1 MALPAVREHMVIDG
15 AGILFLAIV
24 CLGVPYLAWRS
35 SERAGS
41 GPLPIPR
48 RRFFIQ
54 TIFVQ
59 LYLGALAFAAAW
71 RNGIDLLTMPAA
83 PLPAWVLAAAFLAL
97 LLGVMRWRWP
107 HRGDESKEKLVRL
120 LPRQRGELAP
130 YFALCLAA
138 GVCEELVYRGT
149 TAVLLTRLTGNLLAA
164 IVIASAVFALAH
176 VIQGRRAAVIVFFIA
191 LGAHALVF
199 LTKSLFPVMAVHALY
214 DAVGG
219 VLMSRWYRR
228 ELESAPQPQVL
239 SQTTPIR

>member
-1 MALPAVREHMVIDG
+1 M
-15 AGILFLAIV
+15 
-24 CLGVPYLAWRS
+24 RS
-35 SERAGS
+35 R
-41 GPLPIPR
+41 
-48 RRFFIQ
+48 
-54 TIFVQ
+54 V
-59 LYLGALAFAAAW
+59 
-71 RNGIDLLTMPAA
+71 
-83 PLPAWVLAAAFLAL
+83 
-97 LLGVMRWRWP
+97 
-107 HRGDESKEKLVRL
+107 
-120 LPRQRGELAP
+120 
-130 YFALCLAA
+130 ALCLAA

-176 VIQGRRAAVIVFFIA
+176 VIQGRRAAIIVFFIA

>member
-1 MALPAVREHMVIDG
+1 RRGRGADRQRHDRHRARRAPRAGGDDAALRALRLIRSRAAQEAAGVRALHGADVRPRHRRRQHRRRVLRRAGRRRLFSRGGSVALPAVREHMVIDG

-24 CLGVPYLAWRS
+24 CLG
-35 SERAGS
+35 
-41 GPLPIPR
+41 
-48 RRFFIQ
+48 
-54 TIFVQ
+54 
-59 LYLGALAFAAAW
+59 
-71 RNGIDLLTMPAA
+71 
-83 PLPAWVLAAAFLAL
+83 
-97 LLGVMRWRWP
+97 
-107 HRGDESKEKLVRL
+107 
-120 LPRQRGELAP
+120 
-130 YFALCLAA
+130 ALCLAA

-176 VIQGRRAAVIVFFIA
+176 VIQGRRAAIVVFCIA